1 MTENTYI
8 EKFLQEMADR
18 KYSERTLQTYLAS
31 LKRFFLFLSENGNI
45 PLQDVTPEFLE
56 KYRLSLVRSK
66 FTGQSLNT
74 YIGTLKRFFGYLED
88 EGVIFFNPAE
98 GLRTPKIKRGIKD
111 VPSVEDMERLIDAV
125 NVETLIGIRDRTM
138 IEIAYGCALRLNEIL
153 QLTTSSYNIRHRTLI
168 VLGKGRKERALPLGK
183 ESVKWLKKYVS
194 EVRPELAGERKY
206 DALWLTRE
214 GRPLIAITYQ
224 KMLHTYAEK
233 AGLAGKVTGHTMR
246 RACATHM
253 LRNGA
258 HPVAVQHLLGHADL
272 STLGQ
277 YLDLS
282 LEDLRKMHEKSNPG
296 R

>member
-1 MTENTYI
+1 MSKNVYI
-8 EKFLQEMADR
+8 ENFLQEMANR
-18 KYSERTLQTYLAS
+18 KYSCKTLQTYKVS
-31 LKRFFLFLSENGNI
+31 LKKFFEFLSESGNI
-45 PLQDVTPEFLE
+45 ALQEVTPEFLE

-74 YIGTLKRFFGYLED
+74 YIGTLRKFFGYLED
-88 EGVIFFNPAE
+88 DGIIFCNPAE
-98 GLRTPKIKRGIKD
+98 RLRTPKIKRGILD
-111 VPSVEDMERLIDAV
+111 VPSIEEIERLIDSV
-125 NVETLIGIRDRTM
+125 NVKTPTGIRDRAI
-138 IEIAYGCALRLNEIL
+138 IEIAYCCALRLNEML
-153 QLTTSSYNIRHRTLI
+153 QLTTKSYNIRNRTLV

-183 ESVKWLKKYVS
+183 QALKWLKIYIS
-194 EVRPELAGERKY
+194 EVRPDLAGETDT
-206 DALWLTRE
+206 DALWLTLQ
-214 GRPLIAITYQ
+214 GKPMIGITYQ
-224 KMLHTYAEK
+224 KMLHSYAVN

-282 LEDLRKMHEKSNPG
+282 IDDLRKMHEKSNPG